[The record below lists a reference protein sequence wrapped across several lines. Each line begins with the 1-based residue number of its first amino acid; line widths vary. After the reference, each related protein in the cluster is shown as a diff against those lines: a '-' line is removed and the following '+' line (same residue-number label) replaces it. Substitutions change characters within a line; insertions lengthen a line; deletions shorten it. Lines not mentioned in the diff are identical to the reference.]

1 MRWWIKPLSAEAED
15 MLAKERAFEAA
26 PADVRPRALARART
40 ALREVDGR
48 SARFSLRRRP
58 GLVAA
63 ALVLALA
70 TISFA
75 AWQKWSKRAAP
86 LPRVTQP
93 APSSSAKSSSRLP
106 APAAPNPEPAS
117 SQNTTTPQ
125 LASSEKRQAAAA
137 PSSSSP
143 ADAYALELR
152 ILERARAAVA
162 SGDFSA
168 ALRAVANHQRRFPA
182 GRLQE
187 EREALRV
194 KALSGLGRNEE
205 AGRAAERFRE
215 RFPRSVLSQ
224 PQ

>member
-1 MRWWIKPLSAEAED
+1 MRWWIKPLSPEAED

-48 SARFSLRRRP
+48 SAGFSLRRRP
-58 GLVAA
+58 AFVAA

-70 TISFA
+70 TVSFA

-86 LPRVTQP
+86 LPPVTQP

-106 APAAPNPEPAS
+106 APSAPVAEPAS
-117 SQNTTTPQ
+117 SENTSPQ
-125 LASSEKRQAAAA
+125 LAPSEKREAVAA
-137 PSSSSP
+137 PSSSSA

-152 ILERARAAVA
+152 VLERARAAVA

-194 KALSGLGRNEE
+194 KALSGLGRSDE
-205 AGRAAERFRE
+205 ARRAAERFRE